1 MRTLE
6 MRPKPLMALLLAL
19 LIVALPASI
28 AQQPSAPAASPPS
41 QQDLDQLL
49 APIALYPDALIAQML
64 MAATYPLEIVE
75 AARWASAN
83 PNVKDQALE
92 DAMAQQSWDPSV
104 KGLVSVPQVLQHM
117 SENLSWTQKLGDA
130 MLADQNAVMAT
141 VQNLRAKAQAAGNL
155 KSTPEQTVKT
165 EMQETRTVYIIQS
178 PQPQV
183 VYVPTYNPYTVY
195 GTWWYPYPPYYM
207 YPPAY
212 VYPPGLAFATGIV
225 VGAAIWGNCNWRGG
239 SVNVNINNYNRYN
252 RTTINNNNW
261 NHNVNHRKGVAYR
274 DPSTAQKYNRG
285 GDARAAQSREA
296 FRGRTDSGL
305 SNNGNLNRGTP
316 QNSNLNRGTPQN
328 PNLNRG
334 TPQNPNLNRDTPQNR
349 AADRGGGASPASRD
363 VGRSGSRDAGNGGGF
378 SGAGSGAA
386 TRQASSLGGTS
397 RGAMRG
403 GGNGRQR

>member
-1 MRTLE
+1 MRTFK
-6 MRPKPLMALLLAL
+6 MISGALMAPLLAL
-19 LIVALPASI
+19 LIGAIPASM
-28 AQQPSAPAASPPS
+28 AQAPSAPAAAPPAASSPPS

-117 SENLSWTQKLGDA
+117 SDNLSWTQKLGDA
-130 MLADQNAVMAT
+130 FLIDQNAVMAT
-141 VQNLRAKAQAAGNL
+141 VQSLRAKANAAGNL
-155 KSTPEQTVKT
+155 KSTPQQTVKT
-165 EMQETRTVYIIQS
+165 ETQQNNTVYIIES

-212 VYPPGLAFATGIV
+212 VYPPGLVFATGII

-239 SVNVNINNYNRYN
+239 SVNININNYNRYN

-261 NHNVNHRKGVAYR
+261 NHNVDHRKGVAYR
-274 DPSTAQKYNRG
+274 DQGVAQKYNRG
-285 GDARAAQSREA
+285 GDAKAAQSRED

-305 SNNGNLNRGTP
+305 SGSGNA
-316 QNSNLNRGTPQN
+316 
-328 PNLNRG
+328 
-334 TPQNPNLNRDTPQNR
+334 NRDTPQNR
-349 AADRGGGASPASRD
+349 TAERGGGAASASRD
-363 VGRSGSRDAGNGGGF
+363 LGSSGSRNAGGGGGF
-378 SGAGSGAA
+378 SGAGSGAS
-386 TRQASSLGGTS
+386 TRQASSFGGMS

-403 GGNGRQR
+403 GGGRRR